1 MYLFHTT
8 KEEFAM
14 IKNLIVKLIQNSR
27 KKHLKESGSNV
38 SIRKKCNFQGNI
50 YCGSNITI
58 GRGCSFVS
66 TVAGIYIHDN
76 VVFGPEV
83 VIYSGDHQMN
93 MISPCVVWSGTP
105 RKVNPRK
112 ANDSLRNIYA
122 ERR

>member
-76 VVFGPEV
+76 VSYRFSEC
-83 VIYSGDHQMN
+83 ILDHVGKHCRLS
-93 MISPCVVWSGTP
+93 ISTN
-105 RKVNPRK
+105 RKVF
-112 ANDSLRNIYA
+112 DNI
-122 ERR
+122 